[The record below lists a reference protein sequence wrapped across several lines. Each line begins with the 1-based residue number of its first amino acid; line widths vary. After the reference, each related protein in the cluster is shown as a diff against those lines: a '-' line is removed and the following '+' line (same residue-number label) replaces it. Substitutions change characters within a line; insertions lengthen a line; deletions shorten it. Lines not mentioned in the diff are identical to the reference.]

1 MRLPFC
7 SRRFPCIPFIVKLWL
22 HKEGQVGMKDTGD
35 ETCIA
40 LLGQFFPVR
49 SDFLAGFL
57 IEANKSERTMDVWR
71 ERQLFNFI
79 KLLAQNAED
88 LVQGYRAQRISK
100 VAWAARNIL
109 EIAVWVD
116 YCNLSDAHA
125 KIFRDDNARELLGR
139 TKAVKTTEVHNQG
152 TEDVE
157 RAVRQGDITTVSEAA
172 KELGR
177 QPEFLALNKM
187 YSKYAR
193 PTSIAL
199 NSVAAVEADAGFR
212 SMFLRDAVGRAAD
225 TLTTIR
231 EAIAKNFPQID
242 RAPVIGKFKPAA

>member
-1 MRLPFC
+1 
-7 SRRFPCIPFIVKLWL
+7 
-22 HKEGQVGMKDTGD
+22 MKDTGD

-88 LVQGYRAQRISK
+88 LVLGYRAQRISK

-125 KIFRDDNARELLGR
+125 KTFRKDSARDLLGF
-139 TKAVKTTEVHNQG
+139 TKAVQTTEVHNQG
-152 TEDVE
+152 TKHVE
-157 RAVRQGDITTVSEAA
+157 LAEQQRKLVNFVETAYGVTQLGDDFTPVSESG
-172 KELGR
+172 EGTW
-177 QPEFLALNKM
+177 E
-187 YSKYAR
+187 
-193 PTSIAL
+193 
-199 NSVAAVEADAGFR
+199 AV
-212 SMFLRDAVGRAAD
+212 
-225 TLTTIR
+225 
-231 EAIAKNFPQID
+231 
-242 RAPVIGKFKPAA
+242 